1 MAIYRAYPPTDLP
14 PAPGFRYLNFVTS
27 LGIYLSLLKVKGIL
41 KGVDAVAA
49 LDLSNAGTPELFQL
63 LPANV
68 AGSSHHIHGNRL
80 LHRQLE
86 QNAADP
92 VVTVIHDTL
101 DRGRDDLGQIIAA
114 ILRGNIANVKMD
126 CFLDELTLAGTVI
139 RLIPLAHLLQRG
151 FTSFTPPVF
160 RLFVKLTVL
169 ANKWRR
175 LCGNTFCGFTPEQ

>member
-1 MAIYRAYPPTDLP
+1 MKMPFPSREQVEFIRKNYPPGTRVMLNNMNDPYSPESSILSAPSRVAIYRAYPPTDLP
-14 PAPGFRYLNFVTS
+14 PVPGFRYLNFVTS

-41 KGVDAVAA
+41 KGVNAVAA

-68 AGSSHHIHGNRL
+68 AGSGDHIHGNRL

-92 VVTVIHDTL
+92 VVTVIHNTL
-101 DRGRDDLGQIIAA
+101 DRGRNDLGQIIAA

-126 CFLDELTLAGTVI
+126 CFLDEL
-139 RLIPLAHLLQRG
+139 
-151 FTSFTPPVF
+151 S
-160 RLFVKLTVL
+160 
-169 ANKWRR
+169 
-175 LCGNTFCGFTPEQ
+175 